1 MQRRPGTM
9 NGIMSRA
16 GFTLFATALGDC
28 AVAWNGVGLI
38 GVWLPEATPARLR
51 SRIERRFPHLRETAA
66 PAAVA
71 EAVDAITRLLEGQRV
86 ELGDVRIDDSQLGDF
101 DRRVYAGARTIPAGR
116 VVTYAALA
124 ERIGGA
130 VSPRAVGQSLGRNPF
145 PIVVPC
151 HRIVAAHGELGGFSA
166 PGGAATKRRLLAIE
180 DARLEGPVQL
190 FDPVG
195 SFATGTRSE
204 SAA

>member
-1 MQRRPGTM
+1 M

-51 SRIERRFPHLRETAA
+51 SRIERRFANLRETAA
-66 PAAVA
+66 PAAEAEA
-71 EAVDAITRLLEGQRV
+71 EAVDAITRLLDGQRV

-151 HRIVAAHGELGGFSA
+151 HRIVATHGELGGFSA
-166 PGGAATKRRLLAIE
+166 PGGATTKRRLLAIE
-180 DARLEGPVQL
+180 DARLEGPAQL

-195 SFATGTRSE
+195 PFA
-204 SAA
+204 AAMRGAAAD